1 MRYLLGFIV
10 AVVLSGVLWLSFF
23 YSELRVDLDHVIDYK
38 PKLSTEFYDV
48 NGELVANIFDGQNRK
63 YAHYNEIPPRMIEA
77 LIAVEDTAFF
87 EHDGVNLEAIFRA
100 VIKDIQSM
108 SLREGAST
116 ITQQLIKNMVL
127 TRERKFSRKLKE
139 VILAYQIERKL
150 NKEQILERYLN
161 EVYLGHGYYGVKTAA
176 QGYFKKSLDALSLKE
191 IAILVG
197 LPKAP
202 SNYDPTRHLDL
213 SIARANA
220 VITRLK
226 DLGWISK
233 DEYISAINELPV
245 VYDETLTQNKA
256 PYVIDEAIKQLSTIY
271 PDIKSGGYKVN
282 LTIDLRLQNVA
293 QNALQ
298 MGYDEILK
306 RDNNASM
313 DKLNGAILVTNP
325 QTGQILAMLGGI
337 DYAKSNY
344 NRVTQSTRQPGSSF
358 KPFVYQIAL
367 NSGYSPASK
376 VADVAMAFDGV
387 GDDKKAWK
395 PKNYAKDFAGFI
407 SLKEALTKSRN
418 LATISLL
425 VDVGFDN
432 VWKKLGEFGFKNI
445 PPNLSIALGSFGIS
459 MIDYSELYSVFAGLG
474 RISKP
479 YLINQITDRYGQSK
493 EFKPSFREIEPAKQ
507 AYLMIDM
514 MRSVVTSGTA
524 RRARIEGVE
533 VAGKTGTT
541 NNNIDA
547 WFCGFSPDMQ
557 AIIWYGNEDN
567 TPMRKIE
574 GGGLT
579 AAPVFAAFGRE
590 YFKIYPDAKKEFDVP
605 SGVESDDGVL
615 HTNISR
621 LPSNKTDN
629 ALQTQEE
636 EGLIFDLAYN
646 KAHF

>member
-108 SLREGAST
+108 SLKEGAST

-139 VILAYQIERKL
+139 VILAYQIEKKL

-282 LTIDLRLQNVA
+282 LTIDLRLQNAA

-306 RDNNASM
+306 RDNNAST

-325 QTGQILAMLGGI
+325 QNGQILAMLGGI

-459 MIDYSELYSVFAGLG
+459 IMDYSELYSVFAGLG

-547 WFCGFSPDMQ
+547 WFCGFTPDMQ
-557 AIIWYGNEDN
+557 AIIWYGNDDN

-636 EGLIFDLAYN
+636 EGLIF
-646 KAHF
+646 

>member
-63 YAHYNEIPPRMIEA
+63 YAYYNEIPPRMIEA

-108 SLREGAST
+108 SLKEGAST

-139 VILAYQIERKL
+139 VILAYQIEKKL

-306 RDNNASM
+306 RDNNAST

-325 QTGQILAMLGGI
+325 QNGQILAMLGGI

-547 WFCGFSPDMQ
+547 WFCGFTPDMQ
-557 AIIWYGNEDN
+557 AIIWYGNDDN

-636 EGLIFDLAYN
+636 EGLIF
-646 KAHF
+646 

>member
-108 SLREGAST
+108 SLKEGAST

-139 VILAYQIERKL
+139 VILAYQIEKQL

-306 RDNNASM
+306 RDNNAST

-325 QTGQILAMLGGI
+325 QNGQILAMLGGI

-547 WFCGFSPDMQ
+547 WFCGFTPDMQ
-557 AIIWYGNEDN
+557 AIIWYGNDDN

-636 EGLIFDLAYN
+636 EGLIF
-646 KAHF
+646 

>member
-63 YAHYNEIPPRMIEA
+63 YARYNEIPPRMIEA

-108 SLREGAST
+108 SLKEGAST

-325 QTGQILAMLGGI
+325 QNGQILAMLGGI

-547 WFCGFSPDMQ
+547 WFCGFTPDMQ
-557 AIIWYGNEDN
+557 AIIWYGNDDN

-636 EGLIFDLAYN
+636 EGLIF
-646 KAHF
+646 

>member
-63 YAHYNEIPPRMIEA
+63 YAHYNEIPSRMIEA

-108 SLREGAST
+108 SLKEGAST

-139 VILAYQIERKL
+139 VILAYQIEKKL

-306 RDNNASM
+306 RDNNAST

-325 QTGQILAMLGGI
+325 QNGQILAMLGGI

-376 VADVAMAFDGV
+376 VADVAMAFDGA

-479 YLINQITDRYGQSK
+479 YLINQITDRYGQRK

-547 WFCGFSPDMQ
+547 WFCGFTPDMQ
-557 AIIWYGNEDN
+557 AIIWYGNDDN

-636 EGLIFDLAYN
+636 EGLIF
-646 KAHF
+646 

>member
-108 SLREGAST
+108 SLKEGAST

-139 VILAYQIERKL
+139 VILAYQIEKKL

-306 RDNNASM
+306 RDNNAST

-325 QTGQILAMLGGI
+325 QNGQILAMLGGI

-407 SLKEALTKSRN
+407 SLKEALIKSRN

-547 WFCGFSPDMQ
+547 WFCGFTPDMQ
-557 AIIWYGNEDN
+557 AIIWYGNDDN

-636 EGLIFDLAYN
+636 EGLIF
-646 KAHF
+646 

>member
-108 SLREGAST
+108 SLKEGAST

-139 VILAYQIERKL
+139 VILAYQIEKKL

-282 LTIDLRLQNVA
+282 LTIDLRLQNAA

-306 RDNNASM
+306 RDNNAST

-325 QTGQILAMLGGI
+325 QNGQILAMLGGI

-547 WFCGFSPDMQ
+547 WFCGFTPDMQ
-557 AIIWYGNEDN
+557 AIIWYGNDDN

-636 EGLIFDLAYN
+636 EGLIF
-646 KAHF
+646 

>member
-38 PKLSTEFYDV
+38 PRLSTEFYDV

-108 SLREGAST
+108 SLKEGAST

-407 SLKEALTKSRN
+407 SLKEALIKSRN

-547 WFCGFSPDMQ
+547 WFCGFTPDMQ
-557 AIIWYGNEDN
+557 AIIWYGNDDN

-636 EGLIFDLAYN
+636 EGLIF
-646 KAHF
+646 

>member
-38 PKLSTEFYDV
+38 PKLSTEFYDL
-48 NGELVANIFDGQNRK
+48 NGDLVANIFDGQNRK
-63 YAHYNEIPPRMIEA
+63 YAHYNEIPPRMKEA

-108 SLREGAST
+108 SLKEGAST

-176 QGYFKKSLDALSLKE
+176 QGYFKKSLEALSLKE

-282 LTIDLRLQNVA
+282 LTIDLRLQNAA

-306 RDNNASM
+306 RDNNAST

-325 QTGQILAMLGGI
+325 QNGQILAMLGGI

-547 WFCGFSPDMQ
+547 WFCGFTPDMQ
-557 AIIWYGNEDN
+557 AIIWYGNDDN

-636 EGLIFDLAYN
+636 EGLIF
-646 KAHF
+646 

>member
-63 YAHYNEIPPRMIEA
+63 YAHYNEIPSRMIEA

-108 SLREGAST
+108 SLKEGAST

-139 VILAYQIERKL
+139 VILAYQIEKKL

-306 RDNNASM
+306 RDNNAST

-325 QTGQILAMLGGI
+325 QNGQILAMLGGI

-547 WFCGFSPDMQ
+547 WFCGFTPDMQ
-557 AIIWYGNEDN
+557 AIIWYGNDDN

-605 SGVESDDGVL
+605 SGVESDEGVL

-636 EGLIFDLAYN
+636 EGLIF
-646 KAHF
+646 

>member
-108 SLREGAST
+108 SLKEGAST

-176 QGYFKKSLDALSLKE
+176 QGYFKKSLEALSLKE

-407 SLKEALTKSRN
+407 SLKEALIKSRN

-547 WFCGFSPDMQ
+547 WFCGFTPDMQ
-557 AIIWYGNEDN
+557 AIIWYGNDDN

-636 EGLIFDLAYN
+636 EGLIF
-646 KAHF
+646 

>member
-38 PKLSTEFYDV
+38 PRLSTEFYDV

-108 SLREGAST
+108 SLKEGAST

-306 RDNNASM
+306 RDNNAST

-325 QTGQILAMLGGI
+325 QNGQILAMLGGI

-547 WFCGFSPDMQ
+547 WFCGFTPDMQ
-557 AIIWYGNEDN
+557 AIIWYGNDDN

-636 EGLIFDLAYN
+636 EGLIF
-646 KAHF
+646 

>member
-108 SLREGAST
+108 SLKEGAST

-139 VILAYQIERKL
+139 VILAYQIEKKL

-306 RDNNASM
+306 RDNNAST

-407 SLKEALTKSRN
+407 SLKEALIKSRN

-547 WFCGFSPDMQ
+547 WFCGFTPDMQ
-557 AIIWYGNEDN
+557 AIIWYGNDDN

-636 EGLIFDLAYN
+636 EGLIF
-646 KAHF
+646 

>member
-108 SLREGAST
+108 SLKEGAST

-139 VILAYQIERKL
+139 VILAYQIEKKL

-306 RDNNASM
+306 RDNNAST

-325 QTGQILAMLGGI
+325 QNGQILAMLGGI

-547 WFCGFSPDMQ
+547 WFCGFTPDMQ
-557 AIIWYGNEDN
+557 AIIWYGNDDN
-567 TPMRKIE
+567 TPMRKVE

-605 SGVESDDGVL
+605 SGVESDGGVL

-636 EGLIFDLAYN
+636 EGLIF
-646 KAHF
+646 

>member
-48 NGELVANIFDGQNRK
+48 NGDLVANIFDGQNRK

-108 SLREGAST
+108 SLKEGAST

-176 QGYFKKSLDALSLKE
+176 QGYFKKSLEALSLKE

-325 QTGQILAMLGGI
+325 QNGQILAMLGGI

-407 SLKEALTKSRN
+407 SLKEALIKSRN

-547 WFCGFSPDMQ
+547 WFCGFTPDMQ
-557 AIIWYGNEDN
+557 AIIWYGNDDN

-636 EGLIFDLAYN
+636 EGLIF
-646 KAHF
+646 

>member
-38 PKLSTEFYDV
+38 PRLSTEFYDV

-108 SLREGAST
+108 SLKEGAST

-139 VILAYQIERKL
+139 VILAYQIEKKL

-306 RDNNASM
+306 RDNNAST

-325 QTGQILAMLGGI
+325 QNGQILAMLGGI

-479 YLINQITDRYGQSK
+479 YLINQITDRYGQRK

-547 WFCGFSPDMQ
+547 WFCGFTPDMQ
-557 AIIWYGNEDN
+557 AIIWYGNDDN

-636 EGLIFDLAYN
+636 EGLIF
-646 KAHF
+646 

>member
-48 NGELVANIFDGQNRK
+48 NGDLVANIFDGQNRK

-108 SLREGAST
+108 SLKEGAST

-306 RDNNASM
+306 RDNNAST

-325 QTGQILAMLGGI
+325 QNGQILAMLGGI
-337 DYAKSNY
+337 DYTKSNY

-547 WFCGFSPDMQ
+547 WFCGFTPDMQ
-557 AIIWYGNEDN
+557 AIIWYGNDDN

-636 EGLIFDLAYN
+636 EGLIF
-646 KAHF
+646 

>member
-108 SLREGAST
+108 SLKEGAST

-139 VILAYQIERKL
+139 VILAYQIEKKL

-325 QTGQILAMLGGI
+325 QNGQILAMLGGI

-407 SLKEALTKSRN
+407 SLKEALIKSRN

-547 WFCGFSPDMQ
+547 WFCGFTPDMQ
-557 AIIWYGNEDN
+557 AIIWYGNDDN

-636 EGLIFDLAYN
+636 EGLIF
-646 KAHF
+646 

>member
-38 PKLSTEFYDV
+38 PRLSTEFYDV

-108 SLREGAST
+108 SLKEGAST

-139 VILAYQIERKL
+139 VILAYQIEKKL

-282 LTIDLRLQNVA
+282 LTIDLRLQNAA

-306 RDNNASM
+306 RDNNAST

-325 QTGQILAMLGGI
+325 QNGQILAMLGGI

-547 WFCGFSPDMQ
+547 WFCGFTPDMQ
-557 AIIWYGNEDN
+557 AIIWYGNDDN

-636 EGLIFDLAYN
+636 EGLIF
-646 KAHF
+646 

>member
-38 PKLSTEFYDV
+38 PRLSTEFYDV

-108 SLREGAST
+108 SLKEGAST

-139 VILAYQIERKL
+139 VILAYQIEKKL

-282 LTIDLRLQNVA
+282 LTIDLRLQNAA

-306 RDNNASM
+306 RDNNAST

-325 QTGQILAMLGGI
+325 QNGQILAMLGGI

-395 PKNYAKDFAGFI
+395 PKNYVKDFAGFI

-547 WFCGFSPDMQ
+547 WFCGFTPDMQ
-557 AIIWYGNEDN
+557 AIIWYGNDDN

-636 EGLIFDLAYN
+636 EGLIF
-646 KAHF
+646 

>member
-38 PKLSTEFYDV
+38 PRLSTEFYDV

-108 SLREGAST
+108 SLKEGAST

-139 VILAYQIERKL
+139 VILAYQIEKKL

-306 RDNNASM
+306 RDNNAST

-325 QTGQILAMLGGI
+325 QNGQILAMLGGI

-479 YLINQITDRYGQSK
+479 YLINRITDRYGQSK

-547 WFCGFSPDMQ
+547 WFCGFTPDMQ
-557 AIIWYGNEDN
+557 AIIWYGNDDN

-636 EGLIFDLAYN
+636 EGLIF
-646 KAHF
+646 

>member
-38 PKLSTEFYDV
+38 PRLSTEFYDV

-108 SLREGAST
+108 SLKEGAST

-139 VILAYQIERKL
+139 VILAYQIEKKL

-407 SLKEALTKSRN
+407 SLKEALTKLRN

-425 VDVGFDN
+425 VVVGFDN

-459 MIDYSELYSVFAGLG
+459 IMEYSELYSVFAGLG

-547 WFCGFSPDMQ
+547 WFCGFTPDMQ
-557 AIIWYGNEDN
+557 AIIWYGNDDN

-636 EGLIFDLAYN
+636 EGLIF
-646 KAHF
+646 

>member
-100 VIKDIQSM
+100 IIKDIQSM
-108 SLREGAST
+108 SLKEGAST

-176 QGYFKKSLDALSLKE
+176 QGYFKKSLEALSLKE

-547 WFCGFSPDMQ
+547 WFCGFTPDMQ
-557 AIIWYGNEDN
+557 AIIWYGNDDN

-636 EGLIFDLAYN
+636 EGLIF
-646 KAHF
+646 

>member
-108 SLREGAST
+108 SLKEGAST

-139 VILAYQIERKL
+139 VILAYQIEKKL

-306 RDNNASM
+306 RDNNAST

-325 QTGQILAMLGGI
+325 QNGQILAMLGGI

-547 WFCGFSPDMQ
+547 WFCGFTPDMQ
-557 AIIWYGNEDN
+557 AIIWYGNDDN

-579 AAPVFAAFGRE
+579 AAPVFATFGRE

-636 EGLIFDLAYN
+636 EGLIF
-646 KAHF
+646 

>member
-108 SLREGAST
+108 SLKEGAST

-139 VILAYQIERKL
+139 VILAYQIEKKL

-282 LTIDLRLQNVA
+282 LTIDLRLQNAA

-306 RDNNASM
+306 RDNNAST

-325 QTGQILAMLGGI
+325 QNGQILAMLGGI

-547 WFCGFSPDMQ
+547 WFCGFTPDMQ
-557 AIIWYGNEDN
+557 AIIWYGNDDN
-567 TPMRKIE
+567 TPMRKVE

-636 EGLIFDLAYN
+636 EGLIF
-646 KAHF
+646 

>member
-108 SLREGAST
+108 SLKEGAST

-139 VILAYQIERKL
+139 VILAYQIEKKL

-176 QGYFKKSLDALSLKE
+176 QGYFKKSLEALSLKE

-306 RDNNASM
+306 RDNNAST

-325 QTGQILAMLGGI
+325 QNGQILAMLGGI

-547 WFCGFSPDMQ
+547 WFCGFTPDMQ
-557 AIIWYGNEDN
+557 AIIWYGNDDN

-636 EGLIFDLAYN
+636 EGLIF
-646 KAHF
+646 

>member
-1 MRYLLGFIV
+1 LRYLLGFIV

-108 SLREGAST
+108 SLKEGAST

-139 VILAYQIERKL
+139 VILAYQIEKKL

-306 RDNNASM
+306 RDNNAST

-325 QTGQILAMLGGI
+325 QNGQILAMLGGI

-547 WFCGFSPDMQ
+547 WFCGFTPDMQ
-557 AIIWYGNEDN
+557 AIIWYGNDDN

-636 EGLIFDLAYN
+636 EGLIF
-646 KAHF
+646 

>member
-63 YAHYNEIPPRMIEA
+63 YAYYNEIPPRMIEA

-108 SLREGAST
+108 SLKEGAST

-407 SLKEALTKSRN
+407 SLKEALIKSRN

-547 WFCGFSPDMQ
+547 WFCGFTPDMQ
-557 AIIWYGNEDN
+557 AIIWYGNDDN
-567 TPMRKIE
+567 TPMRKVE

-636 EGLIFDLAYN
+636 EGLIF
-646 KAHF
+646 

>member
-108 SLREGAST
+108 SLKEGAST

-139 VILAYQIERKL
+139 VILAYQIEKKL

-306 RDNNASM
+306 RDNNAST

-325 QTGQILAMLGGI
+325 QNGQILAMLGGI
-337 DYAKSNY
+337 DYTKSNY

-547 WFCGFSPDMQ
+547 WFCGFTPDMQ
-557 AIIWYGNEDN
+557 AIIWYGNDDN

-636 EGLIFDLAYN
+636 EGLIF
-646 KAHF
+646 

>member
-1 MRYLLGFIV
+1 M
-10 AVVLSGVLWLSFF
+10 A
-23 YSELRVDLDHVIDYK
+23 
-38 PKLSTEFYDV
+38 
-48 NGELVANIFDGQNRK
+48 
-63 YAHYNEIPPRMIEA
+63 
-77 LIAVEDTAFF
+77 
-87 EHDGVNLEAIFRA
+87 
-100 VIKDIQSM
+100 
-108 SLREGAST
+108 
-116 ITQQLIKNMVL
+116 
-127 TRERKFSRKLKE
+127 
-139 VILAYQIERKL
+139 
-150 NKEQILERYLN
+150 
-161 EVYLGHGYYGVKTAA
+161 
-176 QGYFKKSLDALSLKE
+176 
-191 IAILVG
+191 
-197 LPKAP
+197 
-202 SNYDPTRHLDL
+202 
-213 SIARANA
+213 
-220 VITRLK
+220 
-226 DLGWISK
+226 
-233 DEYISAINELPV
+233 
-245 VYDETLTQNKA
+245 
-256 PYVIDEAIKQLSTIY
+256 
-271 PDIKSGGYKVN
+271 GYKVN

-306 RDNNASM
+306 RDNNAST

-325 QTGQILAMLGGI
+325 QNGQILAMLGGI

-547 WFCGFSPDMQ
+547 WFCGFTPDMQ
-557 AIIWYGNEDN
+557 AIIWYGNDDN

-636 EGLIFDLAYN
+636 EGLIF
-646 KAHF
+646 

>member
-38 PKLSTEFYDV
+38 PRLSTEFYDV

-108 SLREGAST
+108 SLKEGAST

-139 VILAYQIERKL
+139 VILAYQIEKKL

-245 VYDETLTQNKA
+245 VYNETLTQNKA

-306 RDNNASM
+306 RDNNAST

-325 QTGQILAMLGGI
+325 QNGQILAMLGGI

-547 WFCGFSPDMQ
+547 WFCGFTPDMQ
-557 AIIWYGNEDN
+557 AIIWYGNDDN

-636 EGLIFDLAYN
+636 EGLIF
-646 KAHF
+646 

>member
-1 MRYLLGFIV
+1 M
-10 AVVLSGVLWLSFF
+10 
-23 YSELRVDLDHVIDYK
+23 
-38 PKLSTEFYDV
+38 PYDIYV

-108 SLREGAST
+108 SLKEGAST

-139 VILAYQIERKL
+139 VILAYQIEKKL

-306 RDNNASM
+306 RDNNAST

-325 QTGQILAMLGGI
+325 QNGQILAMLGGI

-547 WFCGFSPDMQ
+547 WFCGFTPDMQ
-557 AIIWYGNEDN
+557 AIIWYGNDDN

-636 EGLIFDLAYN
+636 EGLIF
-646 KAHF
+646 

>member
-38 PKLSTEFYDV
+38 PRLSTEFYDV

-108 SLREGAST
+108 SLKEGAST

-139 VILAYQIERKL
+139 VILAYQIEKKL

-161 EVYLGHGYYGVKTAA
+161 EIYLGHGYYGVKTAA

-306 RDNNASM
+306 RDNNAST

-325 QTGQILAMLGGI
+325 QNGQILAMLGGI

-547 WFCGFSPDMQ
+547 WFCGFTPDMQ
-557 AIIWYGNEDN
+557 AIIWYGNDDN
-567 TPMRKIE
+567 TPMRKVE

-636 EGLIFDLAYN
+636 EGLIF
-646 KAHF
+646 

>member
-108 SLREGAST
+108 SLKEGAST

-139 VILAYQIERKL
+139 VILAYQIEKKL

-306 RDNNASM
+306 RDNNAST

-325 QTGQILAMLGGI
+325 QNGQILAMLGGI

-395 PKNYAKDFAGFI
+395 PRNYAKDFAGFI

-547 WFCGFSPDMQ
+547 WFCGFTPDMQ
-557 AIIWYGNEDN
+557 AIIWYGNDDN

-636 EGLIFDLAYN
+636 EGLIF
-646 KAHF
+646 

>member
-100 VIKDIQSM
+100 IIKDIQSM
-108 SLREGAST
+108 SLKEGAST

-139 VILAYQIERKL
+139 VILAYQIEKKL

-306 RDNNASM
+306 RDNNAST

-325 QTGQILAMLGGI
+325 QNGQILAMLGGI

-547 WFCGFSPDMQ
+547 WFCGFTPDMQ
-557 AIIWYGNEDN
+557 AIIWYGNDDN

-636 EGLIFDLAYN
+636 EGLIF
-646 KAHF
+646 

>member
-108 SLREGAST
+108 SLKEGAST

-139 VILAYQIERKL
+139 VILAYQIEKKL

-306 RDNNASM
+306 RDNNAST

-325 QTGQILAMLGGI
+325 QNGQILAMLGGI

-367 NSGYSPASK
+367 NLGYSPASK

-547 WFCGFSPDMQ
+547 WFCGFTPDMQ
-557 AIIWYGNEDN
+557 AIIWYGNDDN

-636 EGLIFDLAYN
+636 EGLIF
-646 KAHF
+646 

>member
-108 SLREGAST
+108 SLKEGAST

-139 VILAYQIERKL
+139 VILAYQIEKKL

-306 RDNNASM
+306 RDNNAST

-325 QTGQILAMLGGI
+325 QNGQILAMLGGI

-474 RISKP
+474 RISKL

-547 WFCGFSPDMQ
+547 WFCGFTPDMQ
-557 AIIWYGNEDN
+557 AIIWYGNDDN

-636 EGLIFDLAYN
+636 EGLIF
-646 KAHF
+646 